1 MMLNSYP
8 SQRNVQ
14 RVFSG
19 VLAGSLLL
27 NVYLLFFNGGSG
39 GTTPGGETGAAN
51 AAPSEIEVTEGA
63 LAGTD
68 AQASAGGM
76 PADAATLPGGPVLD
90 AATGLKFLSL
100 EVNGSLAATFSGALG
115 REEGD
120 VVSAVYARLF
130 MWKLDLRNDVYKGDR
145 IQLLYRPLPDGL
157 VEIPA
162 ATYESKKHRTT
173 FQAYYFLAP
182 GQKFGSWYDETGK
195 KLELELV
202 KSPIAEY
209 EQITALLKDR
219 TRHNGMDFKA
229 PVGVALVSPFAG
241 TVTRINW
248 KVPNGTCVEIQYP
261 DGVTAKFLHMNRI
274 QAGIVPGKSVR
285 AGETIGES
293 GNTGH
298 STAPHLHYQLERSG
312 KILDPLDY
320 HGTQSSGLSGEKLS
334 AFQKS
339 REKYAAKLNTKS

>member
-1 MMLNSYP
+1 MMFNSH
-8 SQRNVQ
+8 QTHRL
-14 RVFSG
+14 FSG

-27 NVYLLFFNGGSG
+27 NVYLLFFHGGSG
-39 GTTPGGETGAAN
+39 TPVVGVDSGAAN
-51 AAPSEIEVTEGA
+51 AAPSEITVSEGGVA
-63 LAGTD
+63 GSEGLAAAGAPATD
-68 AQASAGGM
+68 ASS
-76 PADAATLPGGPVLD
+76 TTPGGPVLD
-90 AATGLKFLSL
+90 AATGLKYLNL
-100 EVNGSLAATFSGALG
+100 EVNGSLAATFSAALG

-130 MWKLDLRNDVYKGDR
+130 MWKVDLRNDVYRGDR

-173 FQAYYFLAP
+173 FQAYYFQAP

-195 KLELELV
+195 KLELQLV

-229 PVGVALVSPFAG
+229 PVGVPLVSPFSG

-285 AGETIGES
+285 AGDVIGES

-298 STAPHLHYQLERSG
+298 STAPHLHYQLERNG

-320 HGTQSSGLSGEKLS
+320 HGTEPYSLPGDKLA
-334 AFQKS
+334 AFQKA
-339 REKYAAKLNTKS
+339 REKYSAKLNTKT